1 MKFCEK
7 LQQLR
12 KQKGLTQEQ
21 LAEKMFV
28 SRTAVSKW
36 ESGKGYP
43 NLDSLK
49 YLSEI
54 FSVSI
59 DDLLSG
65 EELISLAETENQT
78 NIRNTL
84 RVVFGILDV
93 MALSFIFLPLYGQKQ
108 DGFIQLVNLFA
119 YQDTADFIRVAYFLV
134 LILMALVGV
143 TELVVRNED
152 NGKVLRGGMVL
163 SIFLQTIAIMVFILT
178 QQPYVTFLLFAFMMI
193 KVVLLIKS
201 YRKQ

>member
-1 MKFCEK
+1 
-7 LQQLR
+7 
-12 KQKGLTQEQ
+12 
-21 LAEKMFV
+21 MFV

-65 EELISLAETENQT
+65 EELISLAETENRT

-93 MALSFIFLPLYGQKQ
+93 MAMAFIFLPLYGQKQ

-143 TELVVRNED
+143 TELVARNED

>member
-1 MKFCEK
+1 MNFCEK

-28 SRTAVSKW
+28 SRTAISKW

-65 EELISLAETENQT
+65 EELISLAETENRA
-78 NIRNTL
+78 NIGNTL
-84 RVVFGILDV
+84 RIVFGILDV
-93 MALSFIFLPLYGQKQ
+93 MALAFIFLPFYGQKQ
-108 DGFIQLVNLFA
+108 NGFIQLVSLLA
-119 YQDTADFIRVAYFLV
+119 YQDTAAFIRVAYFIV
-134 LILMALVGV
+134 LILMALVGF
-143 TELVVRNED
+143 TEMVVRNEENVKILK
-152 NGKVLRGGMVL
+152 NGKVL
-163 SIFLQTIAIMVFILT
+163 SICIQMIAIMVFILT

-193 KVVLLIKS
+193 KVVILIKS
-201 YRKQ
+201 YRSR

>member
-49 YLSEI
+49 NLSEI

-65 EELISLAETENQT
+65 EEW
-78 NIRNTL
+78 
-84 RVVFGILDV
+84 
-93 MALSFIFLPLYGQKQ
+93 
-108 DGFIQLVNLFA
+108 
-119 YQDTADFIRVAYFLV
+119 
-134 LILMALVGV
+134 
-143 TELVVRNED
+143 
-152 NGKVLRGGMVL
+152 
-163 SIFLQTIAIMVFILT
+163 
-178 QQPYVTFLLFAFMMI
+178 
-193 KVVLLIKS
+193 
-201 YRKQ
+201 

>member
-65 EELISLAETENQT
+65 EELISLAETENRT

-84 RVVFGILDV
+84 RVVFGVLDV
-93 MALSFIFLPLYGQKQ
+93 MALAFIFLPLYGQKQ

-193 KVVLLIKS
+193 KVVLLIIS

>member
-1 MKFCEK
+1 MNFCEK

-28 SRTAVSKW
+28 SRTAISKW

-65 EELISLAETENQT
+65 EELISLAESENRA
-78 NIRNTL
+78 NIGNTL
-84 RVVFGILDV
+84 RIVFGILDV
-93 MALSFIFLPLYGQKQ
+93 MALAFIFLPFYGQKQ
-108 DGFIQLVNLFA
+108 NGYIQLVNLLA
-119 YQDTADFIRVAYFLV
+119 YQDTAAFIRVAYFIV
-134 LILMALVGV
+134 LILMALVGFA
-143 TELVVRNED
+143 EMVVRNEENVKILK
-152 NGKVLRGGMVL
+152 NGKVL
-163 SIFLQTIAIMVFILT
+163 SICIQTIAIMVFILT

-193 KVVLLIKS
+193 KVVILIKS
-201 YRKQ
+201 YRSH

>member
-1 MKFCEK
+1 MNFCEK

-12 KQKGLTQEQ
+12 KQNGLTQEQ

-28 SRTAVSKW
+28 SRTAISKW

-49 YLSEI
+49 DLSEI

-65 EELISLAETENQT
+65 EELISLAETENRA
-78 NIRNTL
+78 NISNTL
-84 RVVFGILDV
+84 RIVFGILDV
-93 MALSFIFLPLYGQKQ
+93 MALIFIFLPFYGQKQ
-108 DGFIQLVNLFA
+108 NGYIQLVNLFA
-119 YQDTADFIRVAYFLV
+119 FQDTANFIRVSYFTV

-143 TELVVRNED
+143 AELVIRNEKNIRILR
-152 NGKVLRGGMVL
+152 NGKVL
-163 SIFLQTIAIMVFILT
+163 SICLQTIAIMVFILT

-201 YRKQ
+201 YRLH

>member
-65 EELISLAETENQT
+65 EELISLAETENRT

-93 MALSFIFLPLYGQKQ
+93 MAMAFIFLPLYGQKQ

>member
-65 EELISLAETENQT
+65 EELISLAETENRT

-93 MALSFIFLPLYGQKQ
+93 MALAFIFLPLYGQKQ

>member
-7 LQQLR
+7 LLQLR

-65 EELISLAETENQT
+65 EELISLAETENRT

-93 MALSFIFLPLYGQKQ
+93 MALAFIFLPLYGQKQ